1 MKDTMF
7 ETICSVYFPCL
18 DIIFSHKHIFI
29 TPLSIYGN
37 RYLRVLGIKKPVI
50 NQLEITFYNW

>member
-29 TPLSIYGN
+29 TPISIYM
-37 RYLRVLGIKKPVI
+37 GIGICEFWGLKPVI
-50 NQLEITFYNW
+50 NQLEITSYNW